1 MDRHDRIAGFL
12 GRCVETLDRVAVD
25 GPARAG
31 AAALAE
37 TIARATPRAF
47 EPASVPALDGLD
59 RIASLHPV
67 DEIADVDGLHGKG
80 GATAPGGGLARA
92 FVAVAPDLRWVPTP
106 RADDG
111 GTELALAPLDL
122 AFDLGPTT
130 VGIMYVAPGCRYPL
144 HRHPPQELY
153 LTIAGR
159 GRWRYGGHD
168 GFRPVEPLSTVYNRP
183 GDLHSAVAGEEP
195 VVALYVLWP

>member
-1 MDRHDRIAGFL
+1 MDRHERIAGFL

-31 AAALAE
+31 ATALAE
-37 TIARATPRAF
+37 AVARAMPRAF
-47 EPASVPALDGLD
+47 EPASVPALDGID
-59 RIASLHPV
+59 GIA
-67 DEIADVDGLHGKG
+67 
-80 GATAPGGGLARA
+80 GATAPGSGAEGELARA
-92 FVAVAPDLRWVPTP
+92 FVDIAPDLCWVPTP

-153 LTIAGR
+153 LTIAGQ